1 MIEMTMNTPSKV
13 IKPFLPVFFTLC
25 VFKEFTTAVAELQP
39 DLYFWNG
46 GREAIRL
53 SIQSIPVCNDLLKR
67 SQFLVC
73 SR

>member
-1 MIEMTMNTPSKV
+1 MIEMTMNTQSKV
-13 IKPFLPVFFTLC
+13 IKSSSSVFSTFC

-46 GREAIRL
+46 GRETIRL
-53 SIQSIPVCNDLLKR
+53 SIQSIPVCNDFPKR

>member
-1 MIEMTMNTPSKV
+1 MIEMTMNTSSEV
-13 IKPFLPVFFTLC
+13 IKPFIPVFFTFY

-46 GREAIRL
+46 GHETIRF
-53 SIQSIPVCNDLLKR
+53 SIAVCNDSLK
-67 SQFLVC
+67 SSKFLVC